1 MVLDHSLIDDSLP
14 INNRRESKGKIEKKV
29 GDRQGQGRAYLFTQL
44 CLDLEQVN
52 LEAFFHLAR
61 LLLGCCFF
69 STQVGNLLRRQEN
82 RAILLRTTGF
92 QRTSTPSNQPGILGA
107 CCWLWIGLLLRYRW
121 ETRVPRYQ
129 CGFFQL
135 CPGFWSSFLV
145 ECVHSCI
152 CTQWQTPSSVLFS
165 QSRGRHFRKKCI
177 VPGLV
182 MKGGRVKYPK
192 ENTKNKHLTSGSGLQ
207 LGIHCMWHAPSD
219 FPNMISRKE
228 SKHFLSTVLRVYA
241 GLLKWPFL
249 ARKTNNSQGQALSH

>member
-14 INNRRESKGKIEKKV
+14 INSRRESKGKTEKKA
-29 GDRQGQGRAYLFTQL
+29 GDRQGWGRAYLFTQL

-82 RAILLRTTGF
+82 RATLLRTTGF
-92 QRTSTPSNQPGILGA
+92 QRRSTPSNQPGILGA

-129 CGFFQL
+129 CGFSQL

-145 ECVHSCI
+145 ECALLHLHSVTDAKLCSLFIFQRPSLQKEVHCSGTCHERR
-152 CTQWQTPSSVLFS
+152 LLH
-165 QSRGRHFRKKCI
+165 RRKGQI
-177 VPGLV
+177 
-182 MKGGRVKYPK
+182 PK
-192 ENTKNKHLTSGSGLQ
+192 ENTKNKHLTPGSGLQ

-219 FPNMISRKE
+219 FPNMISREE
-228 SKHFLSTVLRVYA
+228 SKHFLWTVLRVYT

-249 ARKTNNSQGQALSH
+249 ARKTN